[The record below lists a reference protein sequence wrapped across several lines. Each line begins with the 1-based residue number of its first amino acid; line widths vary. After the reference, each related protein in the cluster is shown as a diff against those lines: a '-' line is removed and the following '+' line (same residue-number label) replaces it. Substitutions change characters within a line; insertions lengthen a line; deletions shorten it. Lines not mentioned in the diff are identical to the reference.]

1 MPNLSVSYM
10 GLVLKSPFLASSS
23 GFTAKM
29 ENLAALENAGA
40 GAIVLKSLFEEQIND
55 QARFLSDQSAEYPEN
70 ADFLHYYLTQH
81 SVSNYLELIRE
92 AKKTVSVPVIA
103 SVNCFSTG
111 SWLSFA
117 GDMEKAGADAL
128 EINIYSL
135 PLTLEKNSD
144 SIENDYFKVITSL
157 AKSLRIPIAVK
168 IGHNFTNLPQFV
180 STLKSCG
187 ARGAVLFNR
196 FYQPDIDLKEMSIV
210 AADPFSHKGEY
221 LNELRW
227 IALVSSMVRGLDLSA
242 STGVHAPEDAIKLI
256 LAGARTVQLC
266 SILYTEGAGVVKS
279 FTDGLENFMTEKGM
293 KNVGDLCGLLNYSNI
308 AHPDKFERVQFM
320 KTFGGK
326 S

>member
-1 MPNLSVSYM
+1 MPNLSVNYM
-10 GLVLKSPFLASSS
+10 GLLLKSPFLASSS
-23 GFTAKM
+23 GFTAKI

-55 QARFLSDQSAEYPEN
+55 QARFLNDQSAEYPEN

-81 SVSNYLELIRE
+81 SVSNYLELIKE
-92 AKKTVSVPVIA
+92 AKRTVSVPVIA
-103 SVNCFSTG
+103 SINCFSAG

-117 GDMEKAGADAL
+117 RDMESAGADAL

-135 PLTLEKNSD
+135 PLSLEKDSD
-144 SIENDYFKVITSL
+144 SIENGYFKVITSL

-168 IGHNFTNLPQFV
+168 IGDNFTNLPQFV
-180 STLKSCG
+180 NTLKNCG

-196 FYQPDIDLKEMSIV
+196 FYQPDIDLKEMTIT

-227 IALVSSMVRGLDLSA
+227 IALISSMVRGLDLSA
-242 STGVHAPEDAIKLI
+242 STGVHTPDDAVKLI
-256 LAGARTVQLC
+256 LAGAKTVQLC
-266 SILYTEGAGVVKS
+266 SVLYTNGAGVLRN
-279 FTDGLENFMTEKGM
+279 FTDGLENFMMEKGM
-293 KNVGDLCGLLNYSNI
+293 ESPGDLCGLLNYSNI

-326 S
+326 